1 MLKIRIPSPLLYG
14 MIFSSCFV
22 FQLAADDTEPS
33 ENIME
38 IISETSNYSARIA
51 RNKDATEKEKE
62 KDKERKRIGIGEE
75 VTVTLISKKNVLLE
89 PKEKIQWKVKK
100 GKELIMGELTNE
112 KDKPE
117 SATFQISPYTSKEQI
132 QQAGGLVIEVQTQQG
147 IALPEPIE
155 FEVVFPEQ
163 LTAEHETLGGILKGV
178 SLPDCPENGSNVP
191 GASAALQVSVHPLDV
206 CYAGVRIIE
215 KDKGFE
221 GPVGSLA
228 EKHDADS
235 NCIITKE
242 NRFEK
247 TDHIRSKISRKILN
261 ETSPL

>member
-100 GKELIMGELTNE
+100 GKELIMGEL
-112 KDKPE
+112 
-117 SATFQISPYTSKEQI
+117 SKEQI

-235 NCIITKE
+235 NCIITKK
-242 NRFEK
+242 N
-247 TDHIRSKISRKILN
+247 
-261 ETSPL
+261 

>member
-117 SATFQISPYTSKEQI
+117 SATFK
-132 QQAGGLVIEVQTQQG
+132 
-147 IALPEPIE
+147 
-155 FEVVFPEQ
+155 
-163 LTAEHETLGGILKGV
+163 
-178 SLPDCPENGSNVP
+178 
-191 GASAALQVSVHPLDV
+191 
-206 CYAGVRIIE
+206 
-215 KDKGFE
+215 
-221 GPVGSLA
+221 
-228 EKHDADS
+228 
-235 NCIITKE
+235 
-242 NRFEK
+242 
-247 TDHIRSKISRKILN
+247 
-261 ETSPL
+261 

>member
-1 MLKIRIPSPLLYG
+1 
-14 MIFSSCFV
+14 
-22 FQLAADDTEPS
+22 
-33 ENIME
+33 ME

-117 SATFQISPYTSKEQI
+117 SATFQISPYTSKEHI

-235 NCIITKE
+235 IYMCTRKPFRKKLIIY
-242 NRFEK
+242 
-247 TDHIRSKISRKILN
+247 RSKDISEILN
-261 ETSPL
+261 EIKSLDDQKSIYKHSYPNGFT